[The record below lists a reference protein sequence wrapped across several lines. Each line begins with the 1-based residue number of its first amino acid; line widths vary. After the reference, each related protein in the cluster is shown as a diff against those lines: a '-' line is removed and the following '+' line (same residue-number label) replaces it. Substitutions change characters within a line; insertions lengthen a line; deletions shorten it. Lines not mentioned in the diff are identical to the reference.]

1 MNKQAYNNM
10 SHCFASHYISKH
22 KEKMIEAG
30 QNLGPG
36 LENAQKCSGL
46 NPLM

>member
-1 MNKQAYNNM
+1 MT
-10 SHCFASHYISKH
+10 
-22 KEKMIEAG
+22 EAG

-36 LENAQKCSGL
+36 LGNAQKCRGL